1 MSDHLNRFAT
11 TANFITIGRLLLL
24 VPLFI
29 CLRRGSAGHGNFWAL
44 FIMGLALLSDML
56 DGLIARL
63 FKQESN
69 WGRILD
75 PVADKLWIGFL
86 ALFLAMPWREHPLP
100 WWFLALILLRDLA
113 IVGGA
118 SYAYWRTGAV
128 MAANWLG
135 KVAMV
140 IAALTLISY
149 TIYETTSEVFL
160 VRPEALIWL
169 TTLLIL
175 LSGIGYAY
183 RLRIVLTDAERRARM
198 ARQSPPLK
206 IRPTR

>member
-1 MSDHLNRFAT
+1 MPASLNRFAT

-29 CLRRGSAGHGNFWAL
+29 FLRQGRDGNGNFWAL
-44 FIMGLALLSDML
+44 VVMGVALLSDML

-63 FKQESN
+63 FHQESN

-75 PVADKLWIGFL
+75 PIADKLWIGFL
-86 ALFLAMPWREHPLP
+86 ALFLALPWREHPLP
-100 WWFLALILLRDLA
+100 WWFLALILLRDVA
-113 IVGGA
+113 IVAGA

-135 KVAMV
+135 KAAMV
-140 IAALTLISY
+140 VAALTLISY

-160 VRPEALIWL
+160 VQPETLILLTTALIV
-169 TTLLIL
+169 

-183 RLRIVLTDAERRARM
+183 RLRIVLTDAERRSRI

-206 IRPTR
+206 VRR